1 MKNSKKIMLIA
12 LLAMQ
17 TMTHTKDDQT
27 TPEKSTDT
35 SSRTWQQA
43 IYANRYNIFGS
54 AAIAA
59 LIALGYTFQSD
70 FATWFNQ
77 LPPEKQAQATKIVET
92 SMQEN
97 LKKIEQKQEMIA
109 EQTSELEKI
118 TERKKHS
125 TQANNAH
132 QKDLDDKL
140 ISAVYDNNIDSL
152 KVALY
157 EGANPNSVKKV
168 SGIFWNSKIT
178 PLEAAVRQNHG
189 EELQLLLAHGA
200 TTDGLNDQDKATLN
214 FMLHKNDPKFM
225 NMIHPI
231 EIRGGVSAE
240 QNSQEGDELDRFLA
254 PFIKKYKENK
264 GEHFSSAS
272 DSETQKKEDLA
283 YQIVKKVLI
292 ETPKPSYWGRY
303 YPLDEDDRIAKFKI
317 AAVERLHENGI
328 NAKYFLGNDIQSIL
342 NAKIHVSR
350 DPNFV
355 PSL

>member
-1 MKNSKKIMLIA
+1 MKNSKKLMLIT

-17 TMTHTKDDQT
+17 TMTYTKDDET
-27 TPEKSTDT
+27 TPEKPTDK

-59 LIALGYTFQSD
+59 LIGLGYTFQSD

-97 LKKIEQKQEMIA
+97 LQKIEQKQEMIA
-109 EQTSELEKI
+109 EKTAESEKT
-118 TERKKHS
+118 TEHKKH
-125 TQANNAH
+125 TPQINNAH

-178 PLEAAVRQNHG
+178 PLEAAVRQNHR

-200 TTDGLNDQDKATLN
+200 KTDGLNDQDAATLN

-225 NMIHPI
+225 NKIHPI
-231 EIRGGVSAE
+231 EVRGGVSAE
-240 QNSQEGDELDRFLA
+240 QNSQDGDELDRFLA
-254 PFIKKYKENK
+254 PFIEDYKKNK
-264 GEHFSSAS
+264 GQHNPKNFGN
-272 DSETQKKEDLA
+272 KEKDLG
-283 YQIVKKVLI
+283 YQIVKKAWITSNKRSVLDDNQKVDKLVI
-292 ETPKPSYWGRY
+292 EIK
-303 YPLDEDDRIAKFKI
+303 
-317 AAVERLHENGI
+317 ERLND
-328 NAKYFLGNDIQSIL
+328 KDMLDYFLGGNYNQTIL
-342 NAKIHVSR
+342 NAKAHISR
-350 DPNFV
+350 ERKIICCGKLNV
-355 PSL
+355 I